1 MKSGHTYYVT
11 KSFFIATYV
20 EDRMMAPGDGITF
33 GVVHLDVIVIQN
45 ALESDLIIEESNK
58 INKTERKK

>member
-1 MKSGHTYYVT
+1 
-11 KSFFIATYV
+11 
-20 EDRMMAPGDGITF
+20 MMAPGDGITF

-45 ALESDLIIEESNK
+45 ALESDLIIKESNK